1 MVEPSNNMKML
12 IQGQMADAEGGD
24 SFKVANPATGEVVDS
39 APKGTREDAKKAID
53 SAAEAYK
60 IWSEKPAI
68 ERSRTLLKIA
78 EVIRTSVEELATSLT
93 LEQGKPL
100 GEAKSEI
107 NSFANTCEY
116 YAGLIGRIR
125 GAQTPFSTGEGY
137 FIVTKRPLGVVGA
150 ILPWNFPVSLMGWKV
165 APGLAAGN
173 TFVVKPA
180 STTPI
185 TDIKVASLMVK
196 AGLPPGAVNVV
207 TGPGGVVGEELLDN
221 PKVAKIAF
229 TGETATGRRIMEGSA
244 KYIKRLTLELG
255 GSDPMIVCDDADL
268 ELAVEGAAWGR
279 FRNCG
284 QSCTSVKRL
293 FLSESIADEFV
304 RSFAEKVKTIK
315 VGNGLDK
322 TTHMGP
328 IHTEE
333 QREKVESMV
342 EDAES
347 RGAQAI
353 VKGGRP
359 SEKELSN
366 GNFYTPTVLVD
377 VDYDAKIAREEC
389 FGPALPIFIVK
400 DLEEAIERAND
411 TPYGLGSSVW
421 TKNVERAYHAA
432 ERIQA
437 GTTWVNSPPIARA
450 EVPFGG
456 FKQSGFGRELGIEGL
471 DHYYETKSIQV
482 LEYGKG
488 KKWAF
493 PIG

>member
-1 MVEPSNNMKML
+1 MKML
-12 IQGQMADAEGGD
+12 IQGQLADAE
-24 SFKVANPATGEVVDS
+24 SAATFAVANPATGEAVDTV
-39 APKGTREDAKKAID
+39 PKGSREDAKRAID
-53 SAAEAYK
+53 AAVEAFK
-60 IWSEKPAI
+60 LWSERPSI
-68 ERSRTLLKIA
+68 ERSRVLLKIA
-78 EVIRTSVEELATSLT
+78 EVVRANVEDLATSLT

-100 GEAKSEI
+100 GEARSEI

-116 YAGLIGRIR
+116 YAGLIGRER
-125 GAQTPFSTGEGY
+125 GAQTPFSTGEGF
-137 FIVTKRPLGVVGA
+137 FIVTKRPIGVVGA

-221 PKVAKIAF
+221 PKVGKIAF

-268 ELAVEGAAWGR
+268 DLAVEGAAWGR

-293 FLSESIADEFV
+293 FLFDSIADGFIKA
-304 RSFAEKVKTIK
+304 FAEKVKTIR
-315 VGNGLDK
+315 VGNGLDRA
-322 TTHMGP
+322 THMGP
-328 IHTEE
+328 VHTEE
-333 QREKVESMV
+333 QRAKVESMV
-342 EDAES
+342 VDAEE
-347 RGAQAI
+347 RGAKDI

-359 SEKELSN
+359 EQKELGR
-366 GNFYTPTVLVD
+366 GNFYAPTVLGD
-377 VDYDAKIAREEC
+377 VDYDAKIAKEEC

-437 GTTWVNSPPIARA
+437 GTTWVNSPPISRA

-471 DHYYETKSIQV
+471 DHYFETKSIQV

-493 PIG
+493 PIN

>member
-1 MVEPSNNMKML
+1 MKMF
-12 IQGQMADAEGGD
+12 IQGESVDAE
-24 SFKVANPATGEVVDS
+24 SSATFSVSNPATSEVVDS
-39 APKGTREDAKKAID
+39 VPKGGREDARRAID
-53 SAAEAYK
+53 AASDAFK
-60 IWSEKPAI
+60 VWSERPSI
-68 ERSRTLLKIA
+68 ERSRVLLKMA
-78 EVIRTSVEELATSLT
+78 EMVRANVEDLATTLT

-100 GEAKSEI
+100 GEARGEI

-116 YAGLIGRIR
+116 YAGLIGRER
-125 GAQTPFSTGEGY
+125 GAQTPYSTGEGF

-180 STTPI
+180 STTPL
-185 TDIKVASLMVK
+185 TDIKVASLLVK
-196 AGLPPGAVNVV
+196 AGLPPGAVNIV

-229 TGETATGRRIMEGSA
+229 TGETATGKRIMEGSA
-244 KYIKRLTLELG
+244 KSIKRLTLELG

-268 ELAVEGAAWGR
+268 GLAVEGAAWGR

-293 FLSESIADEFV
+293 FLFQSIADDFV
-304 RSFAEKVKTIK
+304 ARFAEKVKTIR

-322 TTHMGP
+322 STHMGP

-342 EDAES
+342 EEAEG
-347 RGAQAI
+347 RGAKEI

-359 SEKELSN
+359 DQKELAK
-366 GNFYTPTVLVD
+366 GNFYTPTVLGD
-377 VDYDAKIAREEC
+377 VDYDAQIAREEC

-400 DLEEAIERAND
+400 DLDEAIERAND

-421 TKNVERAYHAA
+421 TKDVERAYHAA

>member
-1 MVEPSNNMKML
+1 MALKMF
-12 IQGQMADAEGGD
+12 IDGEWADAESGGH
-24 SFKVANPATGEVVDS
+24 FGVRNPATGQELDS
-39 APKGTREDAKKAID
+39 VPKGGREDVKRAVD
-53 SAAEAYK
+53 AASDAFK
-60 IWSEKPAI
+60 VWSEKPAI
-68 ERSRTLLKIA
+68 ERSRVLLKIA
-78 EVIRTSVEELATSLT
+78 EMVRANVSELATSLT
-93 LEQGKPL
+93 LEQGKPM
-100 GEAKSEI
+100 GESSGEI

-116 YAGLIGRIR
+116 YAGLIGRER
-125 GAQTPFSTGEGY
+125 GAHTPFSTGEGF

-165 APGLAAGN
+165 GPGLAAGN

-185 TDIKVASLMVK
+185 TDLKIAALLVK
-196 AGLPPGAVNVV
+196 AGLTPGALNIV
-207 TGPGGVVGEELLDN
+207 TGPGGVVGTEIVES

-229 TGETATGRRIMEGSA
+229 TGETETGKRIMEGSS
-244 KYIKRLTLELG
+244 KSIKRLTLELG

-268 ELAVEGAAWGR
+268 GLAVEGAAWGR

-293 FLSESIADEFV
+293 FVFDSVADEFV
-304 RSFAEKVKTIK
+304 KEFAEKVKTIK
-315 VGNGLDK
+315 VGNGLEK
-322 TTHMGP
+322 STHMGP
-328 IHTEE
+328 VHTDD

-342 EDAES
+342 EDAVG
-347 RGAQAI
+347 RGAKTV

-359 SEKELSN
+359 EDEELSK
-366 GNFYTPTVLVD
+366 GNFYLPTVLED
-377 VDYDAKIAREEC
+377 VDLDAKMAKEEC
-389 FGPALPIFIVK
+389 FGPALPIFRVK

-411 TPYGLGSSVW
+411 TIYGLGSSVW
-421 TKNVERAYHAA
+421 TRDVERAYHAA

-488 KKWAF
+488 KRWNF
-493 PIG
+493 PI

>member
-1 MVEPSNNMKML
+1 ML
-12 IQGQMADAEGGD
+12 IQGEEAAAEGGATF
-24 SFKVANPATGEVVDS
+24 SVSNPATGEVVDS
-39 APKGTREDAKKAID
+39 VPKGGREDAKRAID
-53 SAAEAYK
+53 AASEAFEV
-60 IWSEKPAI
+60 WSEKPAI
-68 ERSRTLLKIA
+68 ERSRVLLKIA
-78 EVIRTSVEELATSLT
+78 ETVRANVEDLAMTLT

-100 GEAKSEI
+100 GEARSEI

-116 YAGLIGRIR
+116 YAGLVGRER
-125 GAQTPFSTGEGY
+125 GAQTPFSTGEGF

-180 STTPI
+180 STTPLA
-185 TDIKVASLMVK
+185 DLKVASLLVK

-207 TGPGGVVGEELLDN
+207 TGPGGVVGEELLGS

-229 TGETATGRRIMEGSA
+229 TGETATGKRIMEGSS
-244 KYIKRLTLELG
+244 KLIKRLTLELG

-293 FLSESIADEFV
+293 FLFESIADSFV
-304 RSFAEKVKTIK
+304 KNFIEKVKTIR

-322 TTHMGP
+322 ETHMGP
-328 IHTEE
+328 IHTAE

-342 EDAES
+342 EDAEN
-347 RGAQAI
+347 RGAKDI

-359 SEKELSN
+359 SQKELEK
-366 GNFYTPTVLVD
+366 GYFYVPAVLGD

-389 FGPALPIFIVK
+389 FGPALPIFVVK

-421 TKNVERAYHAA
+421 TRNVERAYHAA

-493 PIG
+493 PIN

>member
-1 MVEPSNNMKML
+1 MKMF
-12 IQGQMADAEGGD
+12 IQGESVDAEGAAT
-24 SFKVANPATGEVVDS
+24 FNVANPATGEVVDS
-39 APKGTREDAKKAID
+39 VPKGGREDAKRAID
-53 SAAEAYK
+53 AASGAFRV
-60 IWSEKPAI
+60 WSERPLI
-68 ERSRTLLKIA
+68 ERSRVLLKITELVRA
-78 EVIRTSVEELATSLT
+78 SVEDLATTLT

-100 GEAKSEI
+100 GEARGEI

-116 YAGLIGRIR
+116 YAGLIGRER
-125 GAQTPFSTGEGY
+125 GAQTPFSTGEGF

-180 STTPI
+180 STTPL
-185 TDIKVASLMVK
+185 TDIKVASLLGK

-207 TGPGGVVGEELLDN
+207 TGPGAVVGEELLDN
-221 PKVAKIAF
+221 SKIAKIAF
-229 TGETATGRRIMEGSA
+229 TGETATGKRIMEGSA
-244 KYIKRLTLELG
+244 KSIKRLTLELG

-293 FLSESIADEFV
+293 FLFQSIADEFI
-304 RSFAEKVKTIK
+304 RSFADKVKTIR

-322 TTHMGP
+322 STHMGP
-328 IHTEE
+328 VHTEE

-342 EDAES
+342 EDAEG
-347 RGAQAI
+347 RGAKDI

-359 SEKELSN
+359 AQKELSK
-366 GNFYTPTVLVD
+366 GNFYTPTVLGD
-377 VDYDAKIAREEC
+377 VNYDAQIAREEC

-421 TKNVERAYHAA
+421 TRNVERAYHAA

-471 DHYYETKSIQV
+471 DHYFETKSIQV

-493 PIG
+493 PIN

>member
-1 MVEPSNNMKML
+1 MTDA
-12 IQGQMADAEGGD
+12 QGEEVI
-24 SFKVANPATGEVVDS
+24 KVANPATGDVVDS
-39 APKGTREDAKKAID
+39 VPKGGREDAKRAID
-53 SAAEAYK
+53 AASEAFK
-60 IWSEKPAI
+60 VWSEKPAL
-68 ERSRTLLKIA
+68 ERSRVLLKISETVRA
-78 EVIRTSVEELATSLT
+78 NVEDLATALT
-93 LEQGKPL
+93 MEQGKPL

-116 YAGLIGRIR
+116 YAGLIGRER
-125 GAQTPFSTGEGY
+125 GAQTPFSTGEGF

-196 AGLPPGAVNVV
+196 AGLTPGAVNVV

-229 TGETATGRRIMEGSA
+229 TGETATGRRIMEGSS
-244 KYIKRLTLELG
+244 KSIKRLTLELG
-255 GSDPMIVCDDADL
+255 GSDPMIVCDDANI

-293 FLSESIADEFV
+293 FLFDSIADEFIKA
-304 RSFAEKVKTIK
+304 FAEKVKTIR
-315 VGNGLDK
+315 VGNGLDQS
-322 TTHMGP
+322 THMGP
-328 IHTEE
+328 VHTEE
-333 QREKVESMV
+333 QRKKVETMV

-347 RGAQAI
+347 RGAKEI

-359 SEKELSN
+359 SNKDLQR
-366 GNFYTPTVLVD
+366 GNFLVPTVLGD
-377 VDYDAKIAREEC
+377 VGYDAVIAKEEC
-389 FGPALPIFIVK
+389 FGPALPIFRVK

-421 TKNVERAYHAA
+421 TRDVERAYHAA

-493 PIG
+493 PIN

>member
-1 MVEPSNNMKML
+1 MKML
-12 IQGQMADAEGGD
+12 IQGQMADAQGAD
-24 SFKVANPATGEVVDS
+24 TIRVANPATGETVDS
-39 APKGTREDAKKAID
+39 VPKGGREDARRAID
-53 SAAEAYK
+53 AASDAYK
-60 IWSEKPAI
+60 VWSEKPAL
-68 ERSRTLLKIA
+68 ERSRVLLKISDA
-78 EVIRTSVEELATSLT
+78 VRASVEDLATSLT

-100 GEAKSEI
+100 GEARSEI

-116 YAGLIGRIR
+116 YAGLIGRER
-125 GAQTPFSTGEGY
+125 GAQTPFSTGEGF

-180 STTPI
+180 STTPL

-196 AGLPPGAVNVV
+196 AGLTPGAVNVV
-207 TGPGGVVGEELLDN
+207 TGPGAVVGEELLDN
-221 PKVAKIAF
+221 PRVAKIAF
-229 TGETATGRRIMEGSA
+229 TGETGTGKRIMEGSA
-244 KYIKRLTLELG
+244 KSIKRLTLELG

-293 FLSESIADEFV
+293 FLFESIADEFIKA
-304 RSFAEKVKTIK
+304 FAEKVKTIK
-315 VGNGLDK
+315 VGDGMDK

-328 IHTEE
+328 VHTEE
-333 QREKVESMV
+333 QRAKVESMV
-342 EDAES
+342 EDAEN
-347 RGAQAI
+347 RGAKEI

-359 SEKELSN
+359 PQKEFEK
-366 GNFYTPTVLVD
+366 GNFFTPTVLGD
-377 VDYDAKIAREEC
+377 VGYDAQMAREEC
-389 FGPALPIFIVK
+389 FGPALPVFVVK

-411 TPYGLGSSVW
+411 TLYGLGSSVW
-421 TKNVERAYHAA
+421 TKDVEKAYHAA

-437 GTTWVNSPPIARA
+437 GTTWVNSPPISRA

-493 PIG
+493 PIN